1 MSVKKGS
8 CASQRKAGQGFWF
21 THGVPP
27 MGKHAAK
34 ARGADNAPAKKQR
47 KGPGFKLPLILV
59 SVAVVGIAVLVAI
72 VGVPFLSLAATNS
85 SAPANPPKPQTTS
98 PPKKKKTKKPSTEP
112 LKTAAQQAAIADVD
126 SDPSCPN
133 WARDGECQKNP
144 AFMSSTCAKSCAG
157 KLPKQF
163 KDDELANLLDD
174 VVDLEPHCATWAAQG
189 ECANNPTFMAASCAR
204 SCAGMLSAEA
214 LQVQQQPSTK
224 NGQKTTAKGEVKSV
238 KVDWSPPTLP
248 ADLAAAQAEADAERV
263 ETRRKHGGRMWP
275 LTSCADARPDCAEL
289 ARANLSACGEAEV
302 MLTSCPQ
309 TCRTCGHHDLIAGIS
324 ECQDTNE
331 ACPGWAASG
340 GEDRTAAP
348 PPSNTPIAP
357 LPNTPIP
364 HPRPNTPIAPLVH
377 MHVIGAIPV
386 PARGA
391 NRPPSVQSLTS
402 RGPFLCCRARRPP
415 ARLCLLVPACACLC
429 LRVPA
434 CACLPVR
441 LRRLRC
447 RVRQESAVHAVG
459 LLQVVQRVREQ
470 DRWLRAAQPDAGC
483 LCSRRAHE
491 HV

>member
-1 MSVKKGS
+1 MRNISYAVSVKKGCS
-8 CASQRKAGQGFWF
+8 ASAERKAGQGFWF

-133 WARDGECQKNP
+133 WALDGECQKNP

-377 MHVIGAIPV
+377 MHVTAH
-386 PARGA
+386 
-391 NRPPSVQSLTS
+391 
-402 RGPFLCCRARRPP
+402 
-415 ARLCLLVPACACLC
+415 
-429 LRVPA
+429 
-434 CACLPVR
+434 
-441 LRRLRC
+441 
-447 RVRQESAVHAVG
+447 VHMHTHT
-459 LLQVVQRVREQ
+459 REH
-470 DRWLRAAQPDAGC
+470 AQTNAHAHTYA
-483 LCSRRAHE
+483 RAHT
-491 HV
+491 HTCTHIHTCAHIHA